1 MLVGRR
7 LAIGALR
14 SAVDAAVGGA
24 GGVVLLAGEAGMGKT
39 ALASE
44 AVAYAKARGAAA
56 VWGTC
61 WEGDGAPGFW
71 PWIQVTR
78 ALAADAGGTGEAV
91 LAGVTGVS
99 AERGGGLG
107 DESAIRFRTYDLA
120 ATYLRSRAA
129 QRPLVLVL
137 DDLHW
142 ADVSS
147 LRLLVFLA
155 RQLHD
160 AAVLVIGTYRD
171 VEVTA
176 GDHPARPL
184 LAELAGQAELMRLTG
199 LAADEVGQLI
209 EKVCG
214 EPPQA
219 PLIQAVH
226 DRTAGN
232 PFFAQQIARL
242 LAAQGLPL
250 DRAQVTGVPPV
261 VGDVLARRLAR
272 LPGKVVELLA
282 VASVGRRFPIATV
295 AAIAGVPAETALPL
309 LDSAVRAAVLEQDEP
324 GHLRFSHDLFREVVY
339 DGLSAARRPAL
350 HLSVAGRLEK
360 HADPAAT
367 AAEIAYHRSMAWPL
381 GDRDRAV
388 AALVAA
394 AHEAT
399 ARTAFDEAAAH
410 LRRAVDLVGGL
421 TAVDLATL
429 CEYGDALRRAG
440 QGRDARATLLGAA
453 ARARAA
459 GDAALFAR
467 AAFGA
472 HRVTTVTESSRSE
485 VIALLDEALAA
496 LEREGA
502 ADGDAARWLL
512 SGTVQRYVREWLRG
526 VAVAGYIG
534 YDPATGAFTLS
545 DEMAPV
551 LATDDSPASMIG
563 VFEGFVGMWN
573 DLGTIEG
580 FFRSGGGMSWG
591 DHHPALND
599 AQARFTR
606 PMYRAELVDG
616 WIAALDGV
624 TGRLQAGGQ
633 VADIGC
639 GQGTSTITMAERF
652 PASSFT
658 AFDHSD
664 AVIADAASFP
674 VGSGQGYDLVC
685 FTDSLH
691 DLGDPVA
698 AAAHARAA
706 LAPGGTVMVV
716 EPLAAD
722 RFEDD
727 FTNPYARVGY
737 AISTMVCTPSSLAQP
752 GAAALGAMAGETRI
766 RQVLADAGYTR
777 VRRVAAE
784 AAPFN
789 IVLEARP

>member
-1 MLVGRR
+1 
-7 LAIGALR
+7 
-14 SAVDAAVGGA
+14 
-24 GGVVLLAGEAGMGKT
+24 MGKT

-61 WEGDGAPGFW
+61 WEGDGPPGFW
-71 PWIQVTR
+71 PWIQVMR
-78 ALAADAGGTGEAV
+78 ALAADADGTGEAV
-91 LAGVTGVS
+91 LAGLTGVS
-99 AERGGGLG
+99 AERAAASAA
-107 DESAIRFRTYDLA
+107 SAIRFRTYDLA
-120 ATYLRSRAA
+120 ATYLRSRAG
-129 QRPLVLVL
+129 QRPLLVVL

-160 AAVLVIGTYRD
+160 AAALVIGTYRD

-184 LAELAGQAELMRLTG
+184 LAELAGQAELIRLTG
-199 LAADEVGQLI
+199 LAADKVGQLI

-219 PLIQAVH
+219 PLIQAMH

-232 PFFAQQIARL
+232 PFFAQQIAPL
-242 LAAQGLPL
+242 LAAQGAPL

-282 VASVGRRFPIATV
+282 VASVVGRRFPIATV

-309 LDSAVRAAVLEQDEP
+309 LDSAVRAAILEQDEP

-350 HLSVAGRLEK
+350 HISVAGRLEE

-410 LRRAVDLVGGL
+410 LRRAVDVADGPA
-421 TAVDLATL
+421 AVDLATL

-440 QGRDARATLLGAA
+440 HGEDARAALLGAA
-453 ARARAA
+453 ERAQAA

-467 AAFGA
+467 AAFGT
-472 HRVTTVTESSRSE
+472 HRVTTVTELSRSE
-485 VIALLDEALAA
+485 VIALLDDALAA

-502 ADGDAARWLL
+502 ADGDPARWLL
-512 SGTVQRYVREWLRG
+512 SASLARELADGPDGDLPRAVDFARAAVDGARGTG
-526 VAVAGYIG
+526 DAG
-534 YDPATGAFTLS
+534 
-545 DEMAPV
+545 V
-551 LATDDSPASMIG
+551 LAYALFALADVRWAP
-563 VFEGFVGMWN
+563 
-573 DLGTIEG
+573 GT
-580 FFRSGGGMSWG
+580 
-591 DHHPALND
+591 A
-599 AQARFTR
+599 
-606 PMYRAELVDG
+606 
-616 WIAALDGV
+616 
-624 TGRLQAGGQ
+624 
-633 VADIGC
+633 
-639 GQGTSTITMAERF
+639 AERLEI
-652 PASSFT
+652 AGELAT
-658 AFDHSD
+658 A
-664 AVIADAASFP
+664 
-674 VGSGQGYDLVC
+674 
-685 FTDSLH
+685 
-691 DLGDPVA
+691 A
-698 AAAHARAA
+698 AAAHETELVLEGRLCRLVALLELGDPHFTVELATFIGLAEQAAIPRYLYLARSRQATAMSLTGPFEAA
-706 LAPGGTVMVV
+706 DQAIEEAAAYGERIGEPDTWGVQASQLAGLAYIRHDWTRLSQ
-716 EPLAAD
+716 LAA
-722 RFEDD
+722 
-727 FTNPYARVGY
+727 ARGQ
-737 AISTMVCTPSSLAQP
+737 AIMPP
-752 GAAALGAMAGETRI
+752 EFALHLRAGCCSRP
-766 RQVLADAGYTR
+766 A
-777 VRRVAAE
+777 RR
-784 AAPFN
+784 PRR
-789 IVLEARP
+789 RP

>member
-7 LAIGALR
+7 LAIAALR
-14 SAVDAAVGGA
+14 SSVDAAVGGA

-44 AVAYAKARGAAA
+44 AVAYAKTRGAAA

-71 PWIQVTR
+71 PWIQVMR
-78 ALAADAGGTGEAV
+78 ALAADAGGAGEAV
-91 LAGVTGVS
+91 LAGLTGVS
-99 AERGGGLG
+99 TERGGGLG

-120 ATYLRSRAA
+120 ATYLRSRAG

-147 LRLLVFLA
+147 LRMFVFLA

-160 AAVLVIGTYRD
+160 AVLVIGTYRD
-171 VEVTA
+171 MEVTA

-184 LAELAGQAELMRLTG
+184 LAELAGQAELIRLTG

-214 EPPQA
+214 EPPQPA
-219 PLIQAVH
+219 LIQAVH

-272 LPGKVVELLA
+272 LPGKVVDLLA
-282 VASVGRRFPIATV
+282 VASVVGRRFPIATV

-350 HLSVAGRLEK
+350 HLSVAERLEE
-360 HADPAAT
+360 H
-367 AAEIAYHRSMAWPL
+367 
-381 GDRDRAV
+381 
-388 AALVAA
+388 
-394 AHEAT
+394 
-399 ARTAFDEAAAH
+399 
-410 LRRAVDLVGGL
+410 
-421 TAVDLATL
+421 
-429 CEYGDALRRAG
+429 
-440 QGRDARATLLGAA
+440 
-453 ARARAA
+453 
-459 GDAALFAR
+459 
-467 AAFGA
+467 
-472 HRVTTVTESSRSE
+472 
-485 VIALLDEALAA
+485 
-496 LEREGA
+496 
-502 ADGDAARWLL
+502 
-512 SGTVQRYVREWLRG
+512 
-526 VAVAGYIG
+526 
-534 YDPATGAFTLS
+534 
-545 DEMAPV
+545 
-551 LATDDSPASMIG
+551 
-563 VFEGFVGMWN
+563 
-573 DLGTIEG
+573 
-580 FFRSGGGMSWG
+580 
-591 DHHPALND
+591 
-599 AQARFTR
+599 
-606 PMYRAELVDG
+606 
-616 WIAALDGV
+616 
-624 TGRLQAGGQ
+624 AGGQ

-658 AFDHSD
+658 GFDHSD
-664 AVIADAASFP
+664 AVIAAARKAADDAGLADQVSFEVADAASFP
-674 VGSGQGYDLVC
+674 AGPGQGYDLVC

-706 LAPGGTVMVV
+706 LAPGGTVLVV

-766 RQVLADAGYTR
+766 RQVLADAGYTG